1 MIGDNL
7 PLVLLGVAVFL
18 GGVPLTAIAARK
30 VARPLHEGG
39 QVRWVYLAWAMLLAG
54 GLVWNTTGG
63 PGATSVGDASGN
75 NLLRL
80 GFLLLGMLV
89 TAIIAAKRNLT
100 FVGYVLKSPLV
111 VFFVFAVWG
120 LTTVLWSV
128 LPVVTVYKEAE
139 YLAVLFLVAAV
150 VALFRAPSVAAT
162 PHEQLMRVKS
172 LFDWHWS
179 LLVLMMLSVY
189 LGILIWPSLALE
201 PSIGVLGVQLQ
212 GIFPRIATN
221 SVGELGAIVGT
232 VALAR
237 LLNSRAVGSRGIYVL
252 VLAVSLT
259 TLYLAQSR
267 SPIIGAV
274 LAAIVVAMASRRFVF
289 LLGLLVLSGYVL
301 VNYGDTTYEYLAR
314 GQDEAQ
320 IAHLSSRVDYWQGAE
335 EAIRDRPLAGY
346 GAYAGGRY
354 ILENEI
360 LGQEKAVSSLHN
372 TYMETLVGTGAV
384 GVTLLVVG
392 LLATWVLLFRLRRQA
407 MQDTVGR
414 LLWIEGAGVFA
425 ILTVRSM
432 FSTPFIWTN
441 LLTFGLLLVY
451 LTVLG
456 GQRGRDLRRPHAGAS
471 PTQLL
476 SAARR

>member
-1 MIGDNL
+1 MTGL
-7 PLVLLGVAVFL
+7 PLVLLVAAAFL
-18 GGVPLTAIAARK
+18 GGVPLAAVAARK
-30 VARPLHEGG
+30 VERMLRGGG
-39 QVRWVYLAWAMLLAG
+39 QVLWVYVAWAMLLAG
-54 GLVWNTTGG
+54 SLVWDMTGG

-75 NLLRL
+75 NLVRL

-89 TAIIAAKRNLT
+89 TAIVAAKRNLT
-100 FVGYVLKSPLV
+100 FFGYVLTFPMV
-111 VFFVFAVWG
+111 FFFVFAVWG

-139 YLAVLFLVAAV
+139 YLAALFLVAV
-150 VALFRAPSVAAT
+150 TVSLFRAPSVAAT
-162 PHEQLMRVKS
+162 PHERLLRVKG
-172 LFDWHWS
+172 LFDWHW
-179 LLVLMMLSVY
+179 LLLALLMLSVY
-189 LGILIWPSLALE
+189 AGILIWPSLALE
-201 PSIGVLGVQLQ
+201 PSIGLLGVQLQ

-237 LLNSRAVGSRGIYVL
+237 LLNSRATGSRGIYAL

-259 TLYLAQSR
+259 TLLLAQSR

-289 LLGLLVLSGYVL
+289 LLGLLALSAYVL
-301 VNYGDTTYEYLAR
+301 VSYGDTTYEYLAR

-320 IAHLSSRVDYWQGAE
+320 ISRLSNRVDYWQGAE

-354 ILENEI
+354 LLRNEI
-360 LGQEKAVSSLHN
+360 LGQERAVSSLHN

-384 GVTLLVVG
+384 GVTLLVAG
-392 LLATWVLLFRLRRQA
+392 LLATWVMLFRVRRRA
-407 MQDTVGR
+407 MRDAVSR

-425 ILTVRSM
+425 VLTVRSM

-451 LTVLG
+451 LPILG
-456 GQRGRDLRRPHAGAS
+456 GRRDHDPHRPHARAS
-471 PTQLL
+471 PAQLL
-476 SAARR
+476 PSARR